1 MYNELH
7 GKGLNI
13 VGVSL
18 DEDLESWNQAIVKDK
33 ITWVQVSNL
42 KKWAEPIAK
51 QYNVEQIPTTF
62 LLDASGKIVA
72 KDLRGDELK
81 AKVLEL
87 LSLSESKK

>member
-18 DEDLESWNQAIVKDK
+18 DEDLESWNQAIAKDK
-33 ITWVQVSNL
+33 ITWIQVSNL

-72 KDLRGDELK
+72 KDLHGEALNTK
-81 AKVLEL
+81 ISEL
-87 LSLSESKK
+87 LAVK